1 MLARELLSYWLRAET
16 RRSVLARLKRL
27 FVIKTRFE
35 AYLIIFALALGAMT
49 RGAHYTVQ
57 YPGVGGYLLFA
68 ATAGA
73 VFLGGAKILDA
84 LRYEREAREAGA
96 HTAEKA
102 GLQP

>member
-1 MLARELLSYWLRAET
+1 MWQK
-16 RRSVLARLKRL
+16 VKRL

-35 AYLIIFALALGAMT
+35 AYLIIYALALGAMT
-49 RGAHYTVQ
+49 RGAHYTVE

-84 LRYEREAREAGA
+84 IRYEQDAKKAEEAEPPASD
-96 HTAEKA
+96 
-102 GLQP
+102 

>member
-1 MLARELLSYWLRAET
+1 ML
-16 RRSVLARLKRL
+16 RRIKRL

-49 RGAHYTVQ
+49 RGVQYTMQ
-57 YPGVGGYLLFA
+57 YPGIGGYLLWA

-84 LRYEREAREAGA
+84 IRYEQAARR
-96 HTAEKA
+96 AE
-102 GLQP
+102 QSR

>member
-1 MLARELLSYWLRAET
+1 ML
-16 RRSVLARLKRL
+16 RRIKRL

-49 RGAHYTVQ
+49 RGVQYTVQ
-57 YPGVGGYLLFA
+57 YPGIGGYLLWA

-84 LRYEREAREAGA
+84 IRYEQAARR
-96 HTAEKA
+96 AE
-102 GLQP
+102 QSR

>member
-1 MLARELLSYWLRAET
+1 M
-16 RRSVLARLKRL
+16 
-27 FVIKTRFE
+27 IKTRFE

-49 RGAHYTVQ
+49 RGAHYMVQ

-96 HTAEKA
+96 DTAEKA

>member
-1 MLARELLSYWLRAET
+1 ML
-16 RRSVLARLKRL
+16 RRIKRL

-49 RGAHYTVQ
+49 RGVQYTRE
-57 YPGVGGYLLFA
+57 YPGVGGYLLWA

-84 LRYEREAREAGA
+84 IRYEQAAKAAVEPENAG
-96 HTAEKA
+96 
-102 GLQP
+102 

>member
-1 MLARELLSYWLRAET
+1 MLKKIA
-16 RRSVLARLKRL
+16 RL

-49 RGAHYTVQ
+49 RGANYTLE
-57 YPGVGGYLLFA
+57 YPGIGGWLLMA

-84 LRYEREAREAGA
+84 IRYEEEARAKAAED
-96 HTAEKA
+96 TALSDTA
-102 GLQP
+102 RQ

>member
-1 MLARELLSYWLRAET
+1 ML
-16 RRSVLARLKRL
+16 RRIKRL

-49 RGAHYTVQ
+49 RGVQ
-57 YPGVGGYLLFA
+57 YTREYPGLGGYLLWA

-84 LRYEREAREAGA
+84 IRYEQAAKA
-96 HTAEKA
+96 AEKTQGA
-102 GLQP
+102 R